1 MPGEYR
7 VALARRVGGVVTE
20 LVPPQPFTVREDGE
34 IDLKP
39 AERKTLLDYRQKVSR
54 LQRAVLGSIEV
65 VDSLTA
71 RLTQIRFAVQDAPKA
86 TPKLREEVLTLERR
100 LKEIDTAL
108 RGDNA
113 AALRGDP
120 VPTTITR
127 RVSDLTFSQLSSPL
141 PPTRTRQDSY
151 TVAAVEFG
159 EALAKLRALVQ
170 TDVPKLEKSLDRADV
185 AHTPGR
191 LPDWKEP

>member
-170 TDVPKLEKSLDRADV
+170 TDVPKLEKALDRADV

>member
-7 VALARRVGGVVTE
+7 VSLMRRANGAVTE
-20 LVPPQPFTVREDGE
+20 LVPSQPFTVRDEGE
-34 IDLKP
+34 NDLKS
-39 AERKTLLDYRQKVSR
+39 ADRKALTDYRQKVSR

-65 VDSLTA
+65 VDSVTA
-71 RLTQIRFAVQDAPKA
+71 RLAQIRLAVQEAPRA
-86 TPKLREEVLTLERR
+86 SPKLREETLALEAR
-100 LKEIDTAL
+100 LKQIDLVL

-120 VPTTITR
+120 IPTNVTR

-141 PPTRTRQDSY
+141 PPTRTRQESY
-151 TVAAVEFG
+151 TVAASEFG
-159 EALAKLRALVQ
+159 EALAKLRVLVQ
-170 TDVPKLEKSLDRADV
+170 TDLPKLERALDRADV

-191 LPDWKEP
+191 IPEWKEP